1 MEKFLWLYKQM
12 KLLGQKKQKEDILS
26 YVKSGKNISGYEM
39 FLNKE
44 VRKEMY
50 DFDKVNNRRNTNS
63 LKWDVRENE
72 LPMWVADMD
81 FQTVPAVTEA
91 LIKRAQTGIFGY
103 TVIPDTWKEAIQS
116 WWSRRHN
123 YLIEKE
129 WIIFCTGVV
138 PAVTCAVKRL
148 TNVGDNVLVQTPV
161 YDIFFHSIENHG
173 RHVKENK
180 LKYDGNKYRID
191 FDDLEEKLAHPLT
204 TMMILCNPHNPTGN
218 VWSKEDLMKIGDLC
232 TKHHVVVM
240 SDEIHCDI
248 TALENS
254 YIPFASVSENCASNS
269 VTCISASKAFN
280 LAGLQSAA
288 IVIPEEGLRQK
299 IDRGLNSDEIAE
311 PNVFTID
318 ATIAAFTQGE
328 EWLGELTAYLEKNK
342 AKVAEFLEKELPKVK
357 MVSSQATYLIWLDC
371 SKVLG
376 DATEL
381 CRFIRKETGLYLSE
395 GSKYRGNGYQFIRM
409 NIACSAKQ
417 LEDGLIRLKTGVKNY
432 EKWAI
437 EQC

>member
-1 MEKFLWLYKQM
+1 MYF
-12 KLLGQKKQKEDILS
+12 I
-26 YVKSGKNISGYEM
+26 
-39 FLNKE
+39 KE

-50 DFDKVNNRRNTNS
+50 DFDNINNRRNTNS
-63 LKWDVRENE
+63 LKWEVRENE

-81 FQTVPAVTEA
+81 FQTAPAVTEA
-91 LIKRAQTGIFGY
+91 LNKRIQTGIFGY

-116 WWSRRHN
+116 WWCRMHN
-123 YLIEKE
+123 YFIEKE
-129 WIIFCTGVV
+129 WIVFCTGVV
-138 PAVTCAVKRL
+138 PAITCAVKRL
-148 TNVGDNVLVQTPV
+148 TNVGDHVLVQTPV
-161 YDIFFHSIENHG
+161 YDIIFHSIENHG

-180 LKYDGNKYRID
+180 LKYDGKKYRID
-191 FDDLEEKLAHPLT
+191 FVDLEEKLAHPLT
-204 TMMILCNPHNPTGN
+204 TMMILCNPHNPTGDIWN
-218 VWSKEDLMKIGDLC
+218 EEDLMKIGDLC
-232 TKHHVVVM
+232 SKHHVVVV

-248 TALENS
+248 TAPENN

-269 VTCISASKAFN
+269 VTCISASKTFN

-299 IDRGLNSDEIAE
+299 MERGLNSDEIAE
-311 PNVFTID
+311 PNVFAID

-328 EWLGELTAYLEKNK
+328 AWLGELRLYLKKNK
-342 AKVAEFLEKELPKVK
+342 AMVADFLEKELPNVR

-395 GSKYRGNGYQFIRM
+395 GNKYRGNGYQFIRM

-417 LEDGLIRLKTGVKNY
+417 LEDGLMRLKKGVRDY
-432 EKWAI
+432 EKWAV